1 MNNETGGKPI
11 LQKYKTTPMGGS
23 EGNMSKPGS
32 GGASGSTKY
41 NLRNEE
47 AHYNVS
53 GGPTLG
59 NPVGGPDENASVR
72 SAKPMKKVSAPN
84 MKLGNGGRN

>member
-23 EGNMSKPGS
+23 ESNMSKPGS
-32 GGASGSTKY
+32 GGSSGASRY
-41 NLRNEE
+41 NLKNTE

-59 NPVGGPDENASVR
+59 NPAGGLEEDASSR
-72 SAKPMKKVSAPN
+72 SAKPMKKISAPN
-84 MKLGNGGRN
+84 LKLGNGARN